1 MTLEQR
7 VEVLEKTMAAYISK
21 MNNDKF
27 YNDAD
32 KAALRQSES
41 ELSASTD
48 KSIAELEQAIC
59 DLSEEIGE

>member
-32 KAALRQSES
+32 MSAIRKSES
-41 ELSASTD
+41 DLAESSNE
-48 KSIAELEQAIC
+48 SIAALEQALC